1 MEKPFACKNQT
12 RSGFSANTLLLLYV
26 VSAPIVGAPYLL
38 PSAVKELLVNN
49 DAYHWLDPDARL
61 ATLNSLC
68 SVGTSSLLLSGVLG
82 AYFVQA
88 LNNRNTAILSVAFH
102 VLGWVFCFF
111 LDKSWHYFP
120 YVGISL
126 WGVSTQ
132 LLTLTKTSI
141 SVFYEAKKHLVVA
154 MVGGSVGMSFAYMQI
169 MVSIVRYISFK
180 GLDLSFLGLNST
192 QLVVAINCLFSALWM
207 VWFHFIIPSQ
217 PFMTQTVDYCTRV
230 SISRSQ
236 ILNSLT
242 EFDYEERLSLVNTR
256 MIVEVNRC
264 KEDVP
269 YQWTLTLKEQLISV
283 PTILFTAIY
292 SLMWFVRLY
301 FTVNMRQILLDQ
313 TRGDLRYSE
322 SIMDLFGL
330 FLGTTFIAAI
340 LVGVFVDL
348 LGIYL
353 FLVLFVASSLLI
365 LTLFASFVP
374 YCFLSHLSGIV
385 VCIFCYSYFIGCSF
399 SLFTSTFGYT
409 HLSSIQGVSSTV
421 AGLFTLAYNL
431 WDSHIQKSYRDNFF
445 LPTTI
450 AIAIN
455 SFILVLSLFLLVY
468 TKRWNSHSS
477 SYFFAM
483 NEKTSLLNYYN

>member
-1 MEKPFACKNQT
+1 MEKPFACENQT
-12 RSGFSANTLLLLYV
+12 RSGFSATTLLLLYV
-26 VSAPIVGAPYLL
+26 ISAPIVGAPYLL
-38 PSAVKELLVNN
+38 PSAVKELLTNN
-49 DAYHWLDPDARL
+49 DAYYWLDQDARQ

-68 SVGTSSLLLSGVLG
+68 SAGTSSLLLSGVLG

-102 VLGWVFCFF
+102 ILGWVFCFF

-120 YVGISL
+120 YLGICL

-169 MVSIVRYISFK
+169 MVSLVRYISFK
-180 GLDLSFLGLNST
+180 GLYLSFLGLNCT
-192 QLVVAINCLFSALWM
+192 QFVVAANCLLSVLWM
-207 VWFHFIIPSQ
+207 VGFYFIIPSQ
-217 PFMTQTVDYCTRV
+217 PFVTQAVDYCTRV
-230 SISRSQ
+230 SASRSQ
-236 ILNSLT
+236 ILDSLAGL
-242 EFDYEERLSLVNTR
+242 DYEERLSLLNTQKV
-256 MIVEVNRC
+256 VEVNRC

-269 YQWTLTLKEQLISV
+269 YQWTLTLSEQLFSV
-283 PTILFTAIY
+283 PTVLFTAIY

-301 FTVNMRQILLDQ
+301 FTVNMRRILLDQ
-313 TRGDLRYSE
+313 TGGDLRYSE

-330 FLGTTFIAAI
+330 LLGTTFIAAI

-353 FLVLFVASSLLI
+353 FLVLFTASSLLI

-374 YCFLSHLSGIV
+374 YCFLSHLVGIV
-385 VCIFCYSYFIGCSF
+385 ACIFCYSYFIGCSF
-399 SLFTSTFGYT
+399 SLFTSAFGYT
-409 HLSSIQGVSSTV
+409 HLSSIQGASSTV
-421 AGLFTLAYNL
+421 AGLFVLAYNI
-431 WDSHIQKSYRDNFF
+431 WDSHIQENYKNSF
-445 LPTTI
+445 LFPTAV

-455 SFILVLSLFLLVY
+455 SFVLVLSLFLLAY
-468 TKRWNSHSS
+468 TRRWNSHNST
-477 SYFFAM
+477 YFFSI
-483 NEKTSLLNYYN
+483 NKKTSQLNYNH